1 MVSNVS
7 PDRALELEEQLLE
20 QRHRES
26 VLRNTVDE
34 AIRQQRQQYSG
45 HHTLHGKLL
54 NQPQAPYT
62 IASVFPEYSGWRPG
76 YGTAT
81 ALLPQAAAVW

>member
-45 HHTLHGKLL
+45 HTLHGKLL